1 MFHFVYKAKNEKFSI
16 LFDVNNDSL
25 EFCYWHQYMGHS
37 NLDEKHAFKAK
48 RKEAFMLDSDNDFSR
63 MYEGIQRGL
72 IVKDSAYKSS
82 DNDFKNF
89 CFFKEIISR
98 NERNGRCI
106 FLTKAGETSREPVST
121 SL

>member
-48 RKEAFMLDSDNDFSR
+48 RKEAFS
-63 MYEGIQRGL
+63 L
-72 IVKDSAYKSS
+72 IVITISLVCMKVFSAV
-82 DNDFKNF
+82 
-89 CFFKEIISR
+89 
-98 NERNGRCI
+98 
-106 FLTKAGETSREPVST
+106 L
-121 SL
+121 L